1 MADTNGRGKRV
12 SVGWQF
18 FEHCIFSFGASM
30 KRTLVVCL
38 LVSALSTM
46 SGCVGVGGTE
56 NTVRPTAGQE
66 LIDLKTALD
75 KGAIN
80 QTEYDQKKAQILAKK

>member
-1 MADTNGRGKRV
+1 
-12 SVGWQF
+12 
-18 FEHCIFSFGASM
+18 M
-30 KRTLVVCL
+30 KRTVGVCL
-38 LVSALSTM
+38 LVAALAAV

-80 QTEYDQKKAQILAKK
+80 QAEYDQKKAQILAKK